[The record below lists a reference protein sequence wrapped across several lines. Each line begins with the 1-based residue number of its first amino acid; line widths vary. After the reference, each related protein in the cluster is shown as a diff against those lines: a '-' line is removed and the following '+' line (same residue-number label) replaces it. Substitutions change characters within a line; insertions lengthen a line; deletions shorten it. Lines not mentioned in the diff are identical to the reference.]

1 MNSSKI
7 FRLTFFFL
15 SIIVLS
21 SVQTEAYPIIDT
33 LSSLGNSLKNND
45 ALDALSLQIVPM
57 TTRIKMASF
66 VYNAYKNWDLQNTLQ
81 NGFKTGM
88 NRVGVI
94 LSQGVYPV
102 AKDAVKSISDTIS
115 PYMKSVV
122 KPQTTQFY
130 EYLNKWNYFM
140 IFTFSIP
147 MPILNSHRFTLC
159 VPCSFFSCSLN
170 IFHPIYFIF
179 HQTFF
184 NLSQTW
190 CTNFLRIFFD
200 LSAWLRIL
208 QDDLGPF
215 QWCLKLD
222 FNPFLDLTVNFVF
235 QTSSFGLIVELY
247 LLIER

>member
-130 EYLNKWNYFM
+130 EYLNK
-140 IFTFSIP
+140 
-147 MPILNSHRFTLC
+147 
-159 VPCSFFSCSLN
+159 
-170 IFHPIYFIF
+170 
-179 HQTFF
+179 
-184 NLSQTW
+184 
-190 CTNFLRIFFD
+190 
-200 LSAWLRIL
+200 
-208 QDDLGPF
+208 
-215 QWCLKLD
+215 
-222 FNPFLDLTVNFVF
+222 
-235 QTSSFGLIVELY
+235 
-247 LLIER
+247 